1 MDNSQS
7 LIRVGDFENW
17 KKSIIPEYFIEPN
30 TNIYV
35 VNDKFI
41 IVVNFPG
48 IPRENIRI
56 EISNNELTL
65 FGKMPTNFELAKCDF
80 YIKEFKLGNYCRK
93 FILSDSIDID
103 NIAARYD
110 NGQLTLILPK
120 YKRQDNFEIQIK

>member
-7 LIRVGDFENW
+7 LIRVEDIENW
-17 KKSIIPEYFIEPN
+17 RKSVVPENFIEPD

-56 EISNNELTL
+56 EIANNELTL
-65 FGKMPTNFELAKCDF
+65 FAKMPTNFELAKCDF
-80 YIKEFKLGNYCRK
+80 YIKEFQLGNYHRK
-93 FILSDSIDID
+93 FILSDSIDIE
-103 NIAARYD
+103 NIAAKFD

-120 YKRQDNFEIQIK
+120 HKRQEKKEVEIE